1 MKEKT
6 PKQRTDQQNKAMHH
20 YFFEVS
26 CELNNAGIG
35 MRKFLE
41 NFEIDVTPQSVKD
54 VFRAIGKAKYGKES
68 TADLTT
74 TELQGCWEE
83 FNRALGDKAISIPFP
98 SSSGFTDDIINN
110 YGYDK

>member
-1 MKEKT
+1 MKT
-6 PKQRTDQQNKAMHH
+6 PKQRTAQQRKAVEV
-20 YFFEVS
+20 YFREVS
-26 CELNNAGIG
+26 MELNNAGIG
-35 MRKFLE
+35 MANFLKD
-41 NFEIDVTPQSVKD
+41 FEIDVTPQSVKD

-83 FNRALGDKAISIPFP
+83 FNRALGWTGLEIPFP
-98 SSSGFTDDIINN
+98 NSTGFTDEIINN

>member
-1 MKEKT
+1 MKT
-6 PKQRTDQQNKAMHH
+6 PKQRTEAQNRSMHK
-20 YFFEVS
+20 YFSEVS
-26 CELNNAGIG
+26 MELNNAGIG
-35 MRKFLE
+35 MRQFLE

-83 FNRALGDKAISIPFP
+83 FNRALGNKGISVIFP
-98 SSSGFTDDIINN
+98 NSTGFTDEIINN

>member
-1 MKEKT
+1 MKT
-6 PKQRTDQQNKAMHH
+6 PKQRTAQQNKSAHL
-20 YFFEVS
+20 YFSEVAR
-26 CELNNAGIG
+26 ELNNAGIG
-35 MRKFLE
+35 MANFLKD
-41 NFEIDVTPQSVKD
+41 FEIDVTPQSVKD

-83 FNRALGDKAISIPFP
+83 FNRALGDRGVNIPFP
-98 SSSGFTDDIINN
+98 SSTGFTDEIINN